1 MSPKLNESRK
11 ESDCDCCELTG
22 IVTYYTPRGDM
33 WQCQGCKDK
42 DAALEARQIQSQ
54 MLLTDIKKMD
64 DSVHMKADI
73 FTAKTVAA
81 IELRGAIEADST
93 IADADKDFVY
103 ASRMRDR
110 ILHLKQVIEAKRA
123 SLIEDQNEVG
133 MWQVNAQEVVA
144 KLSAQHRAHFKEMDL
159 NYHPPTVTKE
169 KVVKTAKSGPS
180 VPKPKKVTYTSV
192 QRAEAAIKW
201 NLPLNLIQ
209 LTAEL
214 RGVSPDEAGR
224 IITESRA
231 AVAQTASK

>member
-11 ESDCDCCELTG
+11 DSDCDCCELTG
-22 IVTYYTPRGDM
+22 TVTYYTPRGDM

-42 DAALEARQIQSQ
+42 DAALETRQIQSQ
-54 MLLTDIKKMD
+54 ALLSDIKKMD

-73 FTAKTVAA
+73 FTAKTIAA
-81 IELRGAIEADST
+81 IELRGAIEADSS
-93 IADADKDFVY
+93 IPDADKDFVY

-110 ILHLKQVIEAKRA
+110 ILHLKQVIENDRKA
-123 SLIEDQNEVG
+123 LIEKQNEVS

-144 KLSAQHRAHFKEMDL
+144 RLSAQHRAHFKEMDL

-169 KVVKTAKSGPS
+169 KVVKASKGTS
-180 VPKPKKVTYTSV
+180 VAKPKKVTYTSV

-231 AVAQTASK
+231 KVAQATPAV